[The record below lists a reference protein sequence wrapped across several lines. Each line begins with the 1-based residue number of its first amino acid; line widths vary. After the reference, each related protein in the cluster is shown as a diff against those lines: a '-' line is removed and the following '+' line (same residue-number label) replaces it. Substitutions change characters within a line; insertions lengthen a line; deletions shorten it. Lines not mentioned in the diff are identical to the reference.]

1 MPTLCGSNRRQQAR
15 ARARGFT
22 LVELMAVVLI
32 VAILGALAT
41 YGIRKYILAAK
52 TSEATGMLSAIA
64 LAQEDYKGETH
75 AYLDVSGDKKL
86 DGYGKFYP
94 ATEPLKRKRA
104 AWGGSTGVDAG
115 VAERWGQ
122 LGVKST
128 NPVYYIYGCA
138 AGDVGDA
145 LADPGITVSGLPIGS
160 TGRPWFIAKAV
171 GDLDGD
177 GKVGSWVITSYS
189 SQVFHDKQEE

>member
-1 MPTLCGSNRRQQAR
+1 MATLRSSNRRQQAR
-15 ARARGFT
+15 AQARGFT

-32 VAILGALAT
+32 VALLGALAT

-64 LAQEDYKGETH
+64 LAQEDYKSETH
-75 AYLDVSGDKKL
+75 AYLDVSGERKL
-86 DGYGKFYP
+86 DGYAKFYP
-94 ATEPLKRKRA
+94 ATAPLKRKRIS
-104 AWGGSTGVDAG
+104 WGGSTGVDAG
-115 VAERWGQ
+115 VFERWGQ
-122 LGVKST
+122 LGVRST

-145 LADPGITVSGLPIGS
+145 LADPGITVSGLPVGT
-160 TGRPWFIAKAV
+160 TGRPWYIAKAV

-177 GKVGSWVITSYS
+177 GTNGSWVITSYS
-189 SQVFHDKQEE
+189 SQVFHDKNEE